1 MLKPLKRIINFRTA
15 IIVFLY
21 IVLKNDNQ
29 SFITYEIKEESMSP
43 ELLPEDYIFAL
54 KVKNEIKRGD
64 IVVFKNE
71 EKGIDVVKRVVGLPG
86 ETISSADGSVLI
98 NNEPLS
104 NDWATTITDDFIKY
118 KIEESELF
126 VIGDNRKLS
135 TSDSRTLGAIKI
147 DKCLKLN
154 TGTGLIRELNLMNEI
169 PFYLWSTNTIKNK
182 SLGTHQNKIALSPQR
197 LQ

>member
-21 IVLKNDNQ
+21 IVLKNENQ

-98 NNEPLS
+98 NNELLS

-118 KIEESELF
+118 EIEDSELF

-147 DKCLKLN
+147 DKCLKVKY
-154 TGTGLIRELNLMNEI
+154 RYW
-169 PFYLWSTNTIKNK
+169 PYQRIK
-182 SLGTHQNKIALSPQR
+182 SYE
-197 LQ
+197 

>member
-1 MLKPLKRIINFRTA
+1 MNFRTA

-147 DKCLKLN
+147 DKCLKVKYRYWPYQ
-154 TGTGLIRELNLMNEI
+154 I
-169 PFYLWSTNTIKNK
+169 IK
-182 SLGTHQNKIALSPQR
+182 SYE
-197 LQ
+197 

>member
-98 NNEPLS
+98 NNEPLL

-147 DKCLKLN
+147 DKCLKVKY
-154 TGTGLIRELNLMNEI
+154 RYW
-169 PFYLWSTNTIKNK
+169 PYQRIK
-182 SLGTHQNKIALSPQR
+182 SYE
-197 LQ
+197 

>member
-1 MLKPLKRIINFRTA
+1 MLKPLKRIMNFRTA

-147 DKCLKLN
+147 DKCLKVKYRYWPYQ
-154 TGTGLIRELNLMNEI
+154 I
-169 PFYLWSTNTIKNK
+169 IK
-182 SLGTHQNKIALSPQR
+182 SYE
-197 LQ
+197 

>member
-21 IVLKNDNQ
+21 IVLKNENQ
-29 SFITYEIKEESMSP
+29 SFITYEIKEGSMSP

-118 KIEESELF
+118 EIEDSELF

-147 DKCLKLN
+147 DKCLKVKY
-154 TGTGLIRELNLMNEI
+154 RYW
-169 PFYLWSTNTIKNK
+169 PYQRIK
-182 SLGTHQNKIALSPQR
+182 SYE
-197 LQ
+197 